1 MEKIDAVIDVFATCF
16 QSVYVENYQSDVV
29 HKYLPFPP
37 SPSFCVRVFMLRW
50 VLSQLTGCRLSTVVC
65 RLRAFNEMCFKMEAR
80 FEHLFNE
87 PSKRTS
93 KRFAMPYAKCHIPKQ
108 NPSGLSNF
116 QMSQRKIKFSVTG
129 IGILACQLHYSVALT
144 VSRNKNALH
153 WGSQSSSARIE
164 IHVCGTAHT
173 RDFIRR
179 KA

>member
-1 MEKIDAVIDVFATCF
+1 MERIDAVIDVFATCF

-29 HKYLPFPP
+29 HKYLPFSPP
-37 SPSFCVRVFMLRW
+37 LLLLCACVYAEVGPQP
-50 VLSQLTGCRLSTVVC
+50 VDRLSAVVC

-116 QMSQRKIKFSVTG
+116 QMSQRKIKFSFTG
-129 IGILACQLHYSVALT
+129 IGIRVF
-144 VSRNKNALH
+144 
-153 WGSQSSSARIE
+153 
-164 IHVCGTAHT
+164 VC
-173 RDFIRR
+173 
-179 KA
+179 